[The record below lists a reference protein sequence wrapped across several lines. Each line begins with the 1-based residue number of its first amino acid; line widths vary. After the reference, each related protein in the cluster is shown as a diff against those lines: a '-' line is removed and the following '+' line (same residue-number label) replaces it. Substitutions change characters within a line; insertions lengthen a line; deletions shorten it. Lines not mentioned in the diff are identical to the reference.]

1 MAIPLRL
8 FVEKQQITP
17 SMTQICC
24 FVSILFRVAQ
34 TADSALLLSHVGESQ
49 IESRWR
55 ATHGTRALKVERNK
69 FRREAVV
76 VTRAQEAKVPV
87 PDPPVARSLPRNTR
101 TIERVAPR

>member
-1 MAIPLRL
+1 
-8 FVEKQQITP
+8 
-17 SMTQICC
+17 MTQICC

-87 PDPPVARSLPRNTR
+87 PDPALVTLRVTIPHWSRS
-101 TIERVAPR
+101 A